1 MRSVMIPRA
10 GFLASSFA
18 ALTVACVSGRSTPEA
33 YTVSP
38 SQWDRATACISS
50 YAEAK
55 GYGTRTTDSSIVVWT
70 SARQSSPSVAPV
82 PREPRVDLPG
92 QRASPNRP
100 ERVARSSTPPIS
112 REELVLARDRT
123 ADGYQASWHLQAID
137 SRGARVLQ
145 PVSRKFAAIQ
155 QELDRTCL
163 GELAA
168 LLRRGGHTQTASD
181 SDVK

>member
-1 MRSVMIPRA
+1 MRSVMIPFASVVA
-10 GFLASSFA
+10 G
-18 ALTVACVSGRSTPEA
+18 LTVACASGRATPER

-55 GYGTRTTDSSIVVWT
+55 GYGTRATDSSIVVWT

-92 QRASPNRP
+92 QRAVPNRP
-100 ERVARSSTPPIS
+100 ERVARSSTPSIS
-112 REELVLARDRT
+112 REELVLARNRT
-123 ADGYQASWHLQAID
+123 PDGYQASWHLQAID

-145 PVSRKFAAIQ
+145 PVSRAFAATQ

-168 LLRRGGHTQTASD
+168 LSSRRSLTQTASD